1 MKINLKTI
9 YKEIFN
15 ESFRIKITNFK
26 RKLKGWMLRGNAVK
40 CNCCGKTFRKFLS
53 KGNGLETR
61 ENAECPNC
69 GSLERTRLLL
79 FYLQNETNLFTRES
93 TLLHIAPEDSL
104 KKIFK
109 KSKNINYINGD
120 LNPNY
125 ADEII
130 DITDIKYPD
139 NYFDFIICAHVLGHV
154 PDEAKAIQEM
164 FRVLKPDGAA
174 FVLTLINKNDIPT
187 YENPLLQ
194 TETERLQAYGEKD
207 LVRLHG
213 NDFAE
218 RLSHEGFKVE
228 TLHYT
233 RELNQDTIQKFQLKQ
248 SVRETIFKS
257 LKN

>member
-1 MKINLKTI
+1 M
-9 YKEIFN
+9 
-15 ESFRIKITNFK
+15 
-26 RKLKGWMLRGNAVK
+26 
-40 CNCCGKTFRKFLS
+40 
-53 KGNGLETR
+53 R
-61 ENAECPNC
+61 ENAECPTC

-79 FYLQNETNLFTRES
+79 FYLQNETDLFSRECS
-93 TLLHIAPEDSL
+93 LLHIAPEDSL

-130 DITDIKYPD
+130 DITDIKYPE

-154 PDEAKAIQEM
+154 PDEAEAIREM
-164 FRVLKPDGAA
+164 FRVLKPNGLA

-187 YENPLLQ
+187 YEDPSLQ
-194 TETERLQAYGEKD
+194 TENERLQAYGEKD

-218 RLSHEGFKVE
+218 RLSREGFKVE
-228 TLHYT
+228 TINYT
-233 RELNQDTIQKFQLKQ
+233 QELEKEIIQKFQLKQ
-248 SVRETIFKS
+248 GVRETIFKS